1 MKKRILI
8 PRTPLQRIMT
18 LAALLLVCV
27 PGYVRS
33 QHLIHGTINGYNQ
46 RTIVLSAI
54 RGDQQ
59 LPVDSV
65 KTNREGYFR
74 LETKN
79 WYQPGMYFLQT
90 DEDQHIKIIYNNT
103 DIQLV
108 SDNTTEDVQVEFVG
122 SDENK
127 LWYEYSVL
135 KAETKAKKDL
145 INPILQQYPQD
156 ETFYQQAVEAYN
168 QLQQQLISKADYI
181 YLKHSE
187 TLAARFIRADVP
199 PMINLQLPYDEQ
211 LRQLKNHFFDKTD
224 FADTLLLNSDVLT
237 TKMIDFLAL
246 HQQPQ
251 MDMSA
256 LQYVFIEALDVIMKN
271 AAVEKKTYL
280 FALEYFIEGFARMGF
295 TGITD
300 YLSNLPH
307 LNNECMDM
315 QTLMDVERIAGAHRR
330 VITGSAAP
338 EIVSNDIHGHPFS
351 LEQTKEK
358 VKLLVFWS
366 VNCPHCLLAIPEI
379 KKLAEKW
386 PQIQIISFVLSTDRN
401 KLDEIIAREQLSWIH
416 LSDGLGWNSTVAQE
430 YMVYGTPTLFLIDEQ
445 NNILSKPASV
455 AEAEAVIQLHF
466 NKPE

>member
-1 MKKRILI
+1 MKNTIFIYRIS
-8 PRTPLQRIMT
+8 LQKIFT
-18 LAALLLVCV
+18 LAALLLACF
-27 PGYVRS
+27 PAYIRS

-46 RTIVLSAI
+46 RTILLLAI
-54 RGDQQ
+54 RGDRQ

-65 KTNREGYFR
+65 KTNPEGYFR

-90 DEDQHIKIIYNNT
+90 DEDQQIRIIYNNA
-103 DIQLV
+103 DIQLI
-108 SDNTTEDVQVEFVG
+108 SNNTTENAQVDFVG
-122 SDENK
+122 SAENK
-127 LWYEYSVL
+127 LWYEYSIL

-168 QLQQQLISKADYI
+168 ELQKQLVSKADNI

-199 PMINLQLPYDEQ
+199 PIINLQLPYEEQ
-211 LRQLKNHFFDKTD
+211 RRQLKIHYFDKTD

-256 LQYVFIEALDVIMKN
+256 LQHVFIEALDVIMKN

-315 QTLMDVERIAGAHRR
+315 QTLMEVERIAGPHRR
-330 VITGSAAP
+330 IITGSTAP
-338 EIVSNDIHGHPFS
+338 EIALSDIHGYPFS

-379 KKLAEKW
+379 KKLAERW
-386 PQIQIISFVLSTDRN
+386 SQVQIISFVLSTDRN
-401 KLDEIIAREQLSWIH
+401 KLEEIIAREQLSWIH
-416 LSDGLGWNSTVAQE
+416 LNDGLGWNSPVAQE

-445 NNILSKPASV
+445 NYILSKPASV
-455 AEAEAVIQLHF
+455 AEAEARIQLHF